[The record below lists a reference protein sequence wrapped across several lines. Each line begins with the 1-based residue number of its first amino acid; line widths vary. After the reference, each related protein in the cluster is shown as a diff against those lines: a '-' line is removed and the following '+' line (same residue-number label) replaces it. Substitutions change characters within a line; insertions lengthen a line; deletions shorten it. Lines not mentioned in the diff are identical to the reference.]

1 MENKLTRKYALIF
14 VWTIVGYFIG
24 GVIFHING
32 GGDSVIEFFSQLLGA
47 AIGTTVSSTIIFMR
61 NPKLKTM
68 EKVLSNDERIRVIRG
83 EASYYTFIGTLFL
96 SLAVVI
102 IGEIQGHFYLS
113 FGAAIV
119 GGLMFVMNVVT
130 GYILSKVR

>member
-24 GVIFHING
+24 GMIYIING
-32 GGDSVIEFFSQLLGA
+32 GGDNIFEFFSQLFGA
-47 AIGTTVSSTIIFMR
+47 AIGTTVSSTIIFRR

-68 EKVLSNDERIRVIRG
+68 EKMLSKDERIRVIRG

-102 IGEIQGHFYLS
+102 IGEIEGHFYLS

-130 GYILSKVR
+130 GLILSKIR